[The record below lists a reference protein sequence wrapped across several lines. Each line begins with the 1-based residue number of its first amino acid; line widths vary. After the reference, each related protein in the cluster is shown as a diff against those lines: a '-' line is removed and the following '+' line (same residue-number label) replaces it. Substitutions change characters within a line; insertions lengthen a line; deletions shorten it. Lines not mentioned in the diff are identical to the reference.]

1 MERICLTIKAF
12 FLEPITLKIPVPFLA
27 LDYVLIIIVRRKVML
42 TTLNTGVLTTQPLII
57 KVTIF
62 LYSHEIYMQ
71 GFQ

>member
-12 FLEPITLKIPVPFLA
+12 FLEPIPVPFLA